1 MCVCLLHT
9 EAGKLALTNFMKDQ
23 GVSGESNT
31 VMTLVDED
39 GNQVIRYKCIVNS
52 INAALNAINAVF
64 KDINAVIN
72 AD

>member
-39 GNQVIRYKCIVNS
+39 GNQVIRY
-52 INAALNAINAVF
+52 
-64 KDINAVIN
+64 
-72 AD
+72 